1 MDLNTSIS
9 QVSTWLDSLPFDQ
22 PAPSSPPSPSATRRA
37 LKRQRS
43 LHLNES
49 RKRRYPASPPE
60 SHSHS
65 QTSRKARIR
74 SMPATPAKRT
84 RPDLDNDQTPRAQV
98 TVANPLTNPP
108 SLSSRSESSL
118 ASQSDA
124 SMSRDSKR
132 SKRSQSPAKLFP
144 MYGSEGHRL
153 VRDSISMTAP
163 RRKLPSALSQLYR
176 DLFDVA
182 GRYGIIPR
190 SIKGALDRHLQS
202 TMSLDRLHDHMFF
215 DDTTSQSLVESESPT
230 MASEIEIIRRA
241 SRIADRSDECSQMLS
256 DEAAWNCLVHCPL
269 LDLFTFDI
277 CEANENILTFMPCTT
292 TNIDSTYHRFPD
304 PASRVDFAF
313 YFVPDNDPT
322 LSQPPTAIPCFNWT
336 SDRMLQQ
343 YPLAFSIETKRY
355 GGNAAKG
362 EQQMGI
368 WHAAQWDFLITRA
381 GADAVAKLE
390 FLPGIVIQGH
400 IWSLVIT
407 KRNEGT
413 TTVLCSLE
421 FGNTG
426 SVVGVFQV
434 MAGLR
439 VLRKWSLEV
448 LWPWYKMY
456 LPGLCADASAGVGA

>member
-1 MDLNTSIS
+1 MDLNTSVS

-22 PAPSSPPSPSATRRA
+22 QAPSSPPSPSATCRA
-37 LKRQRS
+37 LKRKRS

-49 RKRRYPASPPE
+49 RERRYPASPPG
-60 SHSHS
+60 SNTHS
-65 QTSRKARIR
+65 QTLRKARIK

-98 TVANPLTNPP
+98 SVANPLTNPP

-124 SMSRDSKR
+124 SMSRGSKR
-132 SKRSQSPAKLFP
+132 SKRSQSPTKLFP

-153 VRDSISMTAP
+153 VRDSISTTAP
-163 RRKLPSALSQLYR
+163 RGKLPSALSELYR

-190 SIKGALDRHLQS
+190 SMKGALDQHLQA
-202 TMSLDRLHDHMFF
+202 TMSLDRVHDHMFF
-215 DDTTSQSLVESESPT
+215 DDTPSQSLVDSESPT
-230 MASEIEIIRRA
+230 MASKIEIIRRA
-241 SRIADRSDECSQMLS
+241 SRIADRSDQCSQMLS

-277 CEANENILTFMPCTT
+277 CEANDDLLTFMPCTT

-304 PASRVDFAF
+304 PASRVDFVF

-322 LSQPPTAIPCFNWT
+322 LSQPPAGIPCFNWT

-390 FLPGIVIQGH
+390 FLPGIVVQGH
-400 IWSLVIT
+400 TWSLVIT
-407 KRNEGT
+407 TRNEGT
-413 TTVLCSLE
+413 TTVLCGLE

-456 LPGLCADASAGVGA
+456 LPGLCADAIAGVGA